1 MQEQKAENTGRQFC
15 SCFYQLLGIGGPEA
29 RAWQDAS
36 WGVRVGTYVSLAYHL
51 SLSLSF
57 SVFLF
62 ILSSSSFTSFS
73 SSLLPL
79 WRIYLF
85 SPFGPARRFVPP
97 SRLPFSS
104 LFPRSLHAPLAGSS
118 SRLAAFG
125 YHLGHRGHPP
135 RCTRYVVCP
144 IFTHGKSTLK
154 RRWTPVRFSFPSS
167 LPSTTKPRSSSIPY
181 HGCFSISADRV
192 KIGSQRFAQGEN
204 PLFGGSEK
212 CLSVSCRYLHEHYYI
227 VFPLFFFSCSYVL
240 KKLTNQF
247 CYFNKMFWNHLNS
260 LSLHLTNYFLRKIL
274 QILKMIF

>member
-51 SLSLSF
+51 SLFLFLSLS
-57 SVFLF
+57 LF
-62 ILSSSSFTSFS
+62 FTRALVVLLFFSSSS
-73 SSLLPL
+73 L
-79 WRIYLF
+79 
-85 SPFGPARRFVPP
+85 AN
-97 SRLPFSS
+97 LPFFLYLDRLDDSFLPRVFPS
-104 LFPRSLHAPLAGSS
+104 LPPRSLYASLASSSSS

-154 RRWTPVRFSFPSS
+154 RRWTPVRSSFPSS
-167 LPSTTKPRSSSIPY
+167 LPSITKPRSSSIPY

-192 KIGSQRFAQGEN
+192 KIGSQRFVYRED
-204 PLFGGSEK
+204 PLPRESEK
-212 CLSVSCRYLHEHYYI
+212 SVSFADTYTRFLHRS
-227 VFPLFFFSCSYVL
+227 FLFFLY
-240 KKLTNQF
+240 
-247 CYFNKMFWNHLNS
+247 
-260 LSLHLTNYFLRKIL
+260 
-274 QILKMIF
+274 IF